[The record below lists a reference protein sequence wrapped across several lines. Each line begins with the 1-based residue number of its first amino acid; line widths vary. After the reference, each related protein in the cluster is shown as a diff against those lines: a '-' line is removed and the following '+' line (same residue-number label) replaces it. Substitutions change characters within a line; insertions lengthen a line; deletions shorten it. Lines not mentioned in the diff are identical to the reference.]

1 MDAVRAEKCFPV
13 VEFVIVVFSARRK
26 LALRQFNLEL
36 NLTSMKTITMLEFR
50 QNAEAVVQDLRRGL
64 ALTLTYRGQPLARLE
79 PIRPSTENIADADP
93 LYLLAE
99 QAGLAGTDD
108 RLAKENARLTNV
120 DIDRALYGS

>member
-1 MDAVRAEKCFPV
+1 
-13 VEFVIVVFSARRK
+13 
-26 LALRQFNLEL
+26 
-36 NLTSMKTITMLEFR
+36 MKTITMLELR

-79 PIRPSTENIADADP
+79 PIRPSAEDIPADDP

-99 QAGLAGTDD
+99 QAGLAKTDE
-108 RLAKENARLTNV
+108 RLAQENARLTNR

>member
-1 MDAVRAEKCFPV
+1 
-13 VEFVIVVFSARRK
+13 
-26 LALRQFNLEL
+26 
-36 NLTSMKTITMLEFR
+36 MKTITMLELR

-79 PIRPSTENIADADP
+79 PIRLSAEDIAVDDP

-99 QAGLAGTDD
+99 QAGLAKTDE
-108 RLAKENARLTNV
+108 RLANENARLTNM

>member
-1 MDAVRAEKCFPV
+1 MK
-13 VEFVIVVFSARRK
+13 
-26 LALRQFNLEL
+26 
-36 NLTSMKTITMLEFR
+36 MKTITMLELR

-79 PIRPSTENIADADP
+79 PIQPSDEDIAADDP

-99 QAGLAGTDD
+99 QGGVVGTDAK
-108 RLAKENARLTNV
+108 LAKENARLTNA